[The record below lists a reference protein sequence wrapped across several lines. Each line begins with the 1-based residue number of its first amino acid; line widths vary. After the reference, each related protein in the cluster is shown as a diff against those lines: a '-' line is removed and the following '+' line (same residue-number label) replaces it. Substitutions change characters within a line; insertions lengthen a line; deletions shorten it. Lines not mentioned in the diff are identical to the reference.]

1 MSDIQYMMQS
11 KIGTIYLVASDLGLR
26 ILSFK
31 EQPNPIVPSLNNS
44 STKEEIISLVLQ
56 QLEEYFSGK
65 RKVFNLPID
74 IKGTDFQK
82 DVWKELQKIPYGKT
96 VSYEDVAINIQ
107 NQKAVRAVGTA
118 NGKNP
123 LCIIVPCHRVIS
135 KNGSIGGYS
144 GGLEIKSKLLE
155 IERIF
160 N

>member
-1 MSDIQYMMQS
+1 MPS

-26 ILSFK
+26 SLSFK
-31 EQPNPIVPSLNNS
+31 EQLIPTLQSFNNS
-44 STKEEIISLVLQ
+44 SGKEEIISLALQ
-56 QLEEYFSGK
+56 QLEEYFLGK
-65 RKVFNLPID
+65 RKVFDLPID
-74 IKGTDFQK
+74 IKGTHFQK
-82 DVWKELQKIPYGKT
+82 NVWKELQKIPYGKT
-96 VSYEDVAINIQ
+96 VSYEDIAMNIQ

-155 IERIF
+155 IESIF

>member
-1 MSDIQYMMQS
+1 MMQS

-26 ILSFK
+26 TLSFK
-31 EQPNPIVPSLNNS
+31 EQLIPTLQSSNNS
-44 STKEEIISLVLQ
+44 SQKEEIICLASR
-56 QLEEYFSGK
+56 QLEEYFLGK
-65 RKVFNLPID
+65 RKVFHLPID

-82 DVWKELQKIPYGKT
+82 NVWKELQNIPYGKT

-135 KNGSIGGYS
+135 KNGSMGGYS

>member
-1 MSDIQYMMQS
+1 MSDIQYMMPS
-11 KIGTIYLVASDLGLR
+11 KIGTIYLVASDLGLSS
-26 ILSFK
+26 LSFK
-31 EQPNPIVPSLNNS
+31 EQANPIVHSLNHS
-44 STKEEIISLVLQ
+44 SSKEEIISLALQ

-82 DVWKELQKIPYGKT
+82 NVWKELQKIPYGKT
-96 VSYEDVAINIQ
+96 VSYEDVAVNIQ
-107 NQKAVRAVGTA
+107 NKKAVRAVGTA

-135 KNGSIGGYS
+135 KNGSMGGYS
-144 GGLEIKSKLLE
+144 GGLEMKSKLLE
-155 IERIF
+155 IESVF